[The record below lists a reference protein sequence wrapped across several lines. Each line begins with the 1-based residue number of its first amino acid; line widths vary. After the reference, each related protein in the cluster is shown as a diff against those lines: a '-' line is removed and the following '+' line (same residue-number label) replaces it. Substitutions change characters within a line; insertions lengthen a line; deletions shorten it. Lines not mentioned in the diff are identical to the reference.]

1 MGRLRA
7 TMKYRP
13 VIFELIPESFT
24 LSALQRSVEAL
35 SGRRLHKQNF
45 RRLVETSAIVEAT
58 GETTMKTGGRPAALF
73 RFRRDVAPERS
84 APGLRVGIKG

>member
-7 TMKYRP
+7 KLIYRP
-13 VIFELIPESFT
+13 VSFELTPESLA

-35 SGRRLHKQNF
+35 SGRRRHKQNF
-45 RRLVETSAIVEAT
+45 RRLVETSATVEAT
-58 GETTMKTGGRPAALF
+58 GDMALKTGGRPAALL
-73 RFRRDVAPERS
+73 RFRRNVLQERS